1 MEEEEEEEEEEE
13 KKVWAL
19 CGLGYWVQGFR
30 CFPWLALNFH
40 MVHGLRLSPS
50 TLQLVQSTANLPLV
64 AKPLFG
70 VISDAI
76 YIGGAHRIPYISI
89 GVFLQI
95 IAWGALA
102 LIPATGETFP
112 AQMACI
118 LLTNLGASLT
128 EVVSDAL
135 TAEFSRAQYAGAM
148 FYFQTQCLNLDPSI
162 IGLSK
167 VFGQLVVL
175 SATILYNRYLKRIPM
190 RKLIFGVQMVYG
202 LALLSDLVLVKQ
214 INLKLGI
221 SNEVYVLCLS
231 ALAEAV
237 AQFKILPFTVLLT
250 SLCPPGCECS
260 LFAFFASALCLSS
273 ILGGILGVGL
283 ASIIGVSSRDHSSL
297 PLGIIL
303 QCMASL
309 VPLRWIS
316 QVPNVQNMERVKKKM
331 RDKYLGEP
339 ELFP

>member
-1 MEEEEEEEEEEE
+1 MEEEEEEEEE

-50 TLQLVQSTANLPLV
+50 TLQLVQSSANLPLV

-135 TAEFSRAQYAGAM
+135 TAEFSRAQYAGKLQSYALIALAAGAIFGNLSGGFILLKAQDPKLM
-148 FYFQTQCLNLDPSI
+148 FFMFVLLLTVQFVLSLTTKETSLYPTQCSSHHLVQNSLPENLSRQFSELMTAISEERIYYPLLWIVASI
-162 IGLSK
+162 AVVPILSVGGLI
-167 VFGQLVVL
+167 
-175 SATILYNRYLKRIPM
+175 ATILYNRYLKKNTDEEID
-190 RKLIFGVQMVYG
+190 FWGADGVW
-202 LALLSDLVLVKQ
+202 S
-214 INLKLGI
+214 
-221 SNEVYVLCLS
+221 C
-231 ALAEAV
+231 
-237 AQFKILPFTVLLT
+237 
-250 SLCPPGCECS
+250 
-260 LFAFFASALCLSS
+260 SS
-273 ILGGILGVGL
+273 IRPG
-283 ASIIGVSSRDHSSL
+283 SSKANQ
-297 PLGIIL
+297 PQTWNI
-303 QCMASL
+303 
-309 VPLRWIS
+309 
-316 QVPNVQNMERVKKKM
+316 K
-331 RDKYLGEP
+331 
-339 ELFP
+339 